1 MLAVLAALAMG
12 LYAMTRGG
20 EFNQKYGNRRMQAR
34 VVLQGFAILMFIL
47 ATWIGKG
54 N

>member
-20 EFNQKYGNRRMQAR
+20 EFNQKYGNRLMQAR
-34 VVLQGFAILMFIL
+34 VGLQALAIVMFVL
-47 ATWIGKG
+47 ATWLGKS